1 MTAVFGELHICEI
14 MLGHME
20 GLRVMTNEAKG
31 MKRGKV
37 MGSQCKAKH
46 LNFMLQGNKGEE

>member
-1 MTAVFGELHICEI
+1 MTAVSGELHICEI